1 MDLTKLARSQA
12 SPEEV
17 AARHEICKGCDQLVA
32 GQCRACGCPIP
43 GKLRFAVASC
53 PLGKWQAI
61 PLPSSLSYESQAPA
75 LEPLTLAGMAKSF
88 FGSALKF
95 AASGFPVTPLE
106 RLEERLALCASC
118 EHWNADGFG
127 GTGQCRACGCST
139 QAKLRMAT
147 AECPIQKWGAVAAR
161 GEG

>member
-17 AARHEICKGCDQLVA
+17 AARHEICKGCDQLE
-32 GQCRACGCPIP
+32 GGKCRACGCPIP
-43 GKLRFAVASC
+43 GKLGFARAAC

-61 PLPSSLSYESQAPA
+61 PLPPAPEAGEPTVAA
-75 LEPLTLAGMAKSF
+75 LEPPTLAGMAKSF

-106 RLEERLALCASC
+106 QLEARLALCAAC
-118 EHWNADGFG
+118 EHWNAEGFG

-147 AECPIQKWGAVAAR
+147 AECPIGQWGAVAAR
-161 GEG
+161 